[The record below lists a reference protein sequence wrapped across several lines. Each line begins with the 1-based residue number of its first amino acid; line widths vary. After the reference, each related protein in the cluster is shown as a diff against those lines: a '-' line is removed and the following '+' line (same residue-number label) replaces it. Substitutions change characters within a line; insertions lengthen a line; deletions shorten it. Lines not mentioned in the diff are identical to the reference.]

1 MILHYVAAE
10 RPSMHC
16 AKATPWN
23 RIAAR
28 GIAHAHTSGC
38 HACRKQPVVVLAD
51 DLIANPEGMLR
62 AMCSHAG
69 LDFDPAMLR
78 WPAGPKPY
86 DGVWASYWYRSVH
99 QSNGTPPPPSCG
111 CIWLRALA
119 YACARVRS
127 LVYARGNY
135 SRRGHV
141 KYVCSRILVL
151 VRAVSATPR
160 AGSLPGGCG
169 SLLQVSWHGVDFA
182 CVQRSTRRQL
192 PHKLC
197 RSTYATRPCMQQTY
211 PRLVPGRRRLLPQRG
226 PTARA
231 GRSLLHRC
239 RVGRAWQRPQATAAC
254 AAGAQA
260 DAA

>member
-1 MILHYVAAE
+1 MILHRVAAV
-10 RPSMHC
+10 RASTHC
-16 AKATPWN
+16 TEAAPWDT
-23 RIAAR
+23 IVPR

-99 QSNGTPPPPSCG
+99 QSNGAPRPPSCS
-111 CIWLRALA
+111 CTWLRALA
-119 YACARVRS
+119 YASQVTRVCTWQPQSARACQVC
-127 LVYARGNY
+127 
-135 SRRGHV
+135 
-141 KYVCSRILVL
+141 VCSPVL
-151 VRAVSATPR
+151 VSVGAVSATAT
-160 AGSLPGGCG
+160 AGSLPGACG
-169 SLLQVSWHGVDFA
+169 SLLQVSRHGVDFG

-197 RSTYATRPCMQQTY
+197 LSTYASRPCMQQTY
-211 PRLVPGRRRLLPQRG
+211 PCLVPGRRRLMPKRG
-226 PTARA
+226 PTACA
-231 GRSLLHRC
+231 ARSLLPRC
-239 RVGRAWQRPQATAAC
+239 RLG
-254 AAGAQA
+254 
-260 DAA
+260 